1 MSHASLGGQ
10 IVFSMASFA
19 AAPTLGALNSLLKAT
34 SKAQVE
40 KCLSLVFVSRFETT
54 AAADC
59 AEAFGGIL
67 SIEDRAEC
75 EALRAALLECVQVSL
90 ASGSVDA
97 LAELFLEKGGDV
109 DGKLRSLVGK
119 IVEARL
125 AGWREASSM
134 NRVSLPRLIDH
145 NWALNMQRS
154 SSQAAAINAPS
165 VLVQLKV
172 EEQATR
178 VGEMPK
184 VSNVDFELSRE
195 ALATMLD
202 GLTKIKEQL
211 SAMGK

>member
-1 MSHASLGGQ
+1 
-10 IVFSMASFA
+10 
-19 AAPTLGALNSLLKAT
+19 
-34 SKAQVE
+34 
-40 KCLSLVFVSRFETT
+40 
-54 AAADC
+54 
-59 AEAFGGIL
+59 
-67 SIEDRAEC
+67 
-75 EALRAALLECVQVSL
+75 
-90 ASGSVDA
+90 
-97 LAELFLEKGGDV
+97 
-109 DGKLRSLVGK
+109 
-119 IVEARL
+119 
-125 AGWREASSM
+125 M